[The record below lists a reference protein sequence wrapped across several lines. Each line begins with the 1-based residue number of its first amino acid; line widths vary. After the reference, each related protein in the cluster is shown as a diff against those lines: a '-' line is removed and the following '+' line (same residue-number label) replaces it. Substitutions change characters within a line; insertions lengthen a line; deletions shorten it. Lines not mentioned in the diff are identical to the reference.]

1 MESLTAQLE
10 AALEFLA
17 AAVDGGDP
25 ASPAPSAAPPSP
37 APGALAGVADPL
49 EAAGVVG
56 SPTSGAGVVGSPTAG
71 AWSELAGVA
80 EAVGLGAPRERSRS
94 PLMRSR
100 VLPFKAPPALQADA
114 PPALQASVPMA
125 TTPKRMAAMPV
136 PKVQAPMAAMP
147 VPKALPKA
155 LVAPHQPAAPPSQ
168 AVIAK
173 AMSATQE
180 AADYAA
186 ALARMEAALAP
197 QAQPPPAPG
206 TYWRERPGRAEGR
219 WGARGGKSNPNV
231 QWHTGLARAKRDGPA
246 AVAAFLAANK
256 KPPRTH

>member
-1 MESLTAQLE
+1 MEDLTAQLQ
-10 AALEFLA
+10 AALEFVA
-17 AAVDGGDP
+17 AAVDGDP
-25 ASPAPSAAPPSP
+25 STAASPAPSAAPPSP
-37 APGALAGVADPL
+37 GVA

-56 SPTSGAGVVGSPTAG
+56 SPPPSGAS
-71 AWSELAGVA
+71 WSELAGVA
-80 EAVGLGAPRERSRS
+80 EAAGLALEGEGRERSRS